1 MDNRCKAH
9 IVSQTHWD
17 REWYLNSK
25 YTNEWMVP
33 FFKNLFVMLKKESE
47 YIFVLNGQ
55 MANLYPEPHLHST
68 ISSESSVDGNYDTRD
83 ER

>member
-33 FFKNLFVMLKKESE
+33 FFKNLFVMLKKGNQQ
-47 YIFVLNGQ
+47 LP
-55 MANLYPEPHLHST
+55 ANRLCKNSGGLL
-68 ISSESSVDGNYDTRD
+68 ISHRSSFLIASRFHF
-83 ER
+83 